1 MKKLL
6 RKIARYFGVEITRH
20 RPSTSA
26 QGQIRKALE
35 LAGINVVFDIGANEG
50 QFARGIREYGFQGK
64 IVSFEP
70 LSSARK
76 KMLACSVRD
85 DNWHV
90 HEQAAIGDQDGEAEI
105 YIAGNSVSSS
115 LLPMLKSHSSA
126 ALGSAYVAA
135 ERVPISKLDSI
146 ANQYLSPA
154 ANLFIKIDT
163 QGFEWQVLD
172 GGYET
177 LNQALG
183 VLCELSLV
191 PLYEAQRL
199 WLEIVERL
207 DNEGFIL
214 WAVQPGF
221 TDPRTGQ
228 SLQMDGIFLRK
239 SIVRRMQN

>member
-1 MKKLL
+1 MKKFI

-26 QGQIRKALE
+26 QKQICKALE
-35 LAGINVVFDIGANEG
+35 LAGINVVFDVGANEG
-50 QFARGIREYGFQGK
+50 QFARGIREYGFEGK

-70 LSSARK
+70 LSSARR
-76 KMLACSVRD
+76 KMLAFSARD

-90 HEQAAIGDQDGEAEI
+90 HEQAAIGDQDGEVEI

-115 LLPMLKSHSSA
+115 LLPMLKSHASA
-126 ALGSAYVAA
+126 APGSAYVDA
-135 ERVPISKLDSI
+135 ERVQISKLDSI
-146 ANQYLSPA
+146 ASQYLSPA

-172 GGYET
+172 GGSET

-183 VLCELSLV
+183 VLCELSLL
-191 PLYEAQRL
+191 PLYEGQRL
-199 WLEIVERL
+199 WLDIVERL
-207 DNEGFIL
+207 DEQGFTL
-214 WAVQPGF
+214 WAVQQGF

-239 SIVRRMQN
+239 SIVGRIEN